1 MVASAEALASP
12 KIIVIADVETNAQS
26 IVERILKPSG
36 YQAWVQGTGSPSPDV
51 LVVDVTQLR
60 GDPLAS
66 LRNYRSTGAEAPAI
80 LLAAHF
86 PLSKLREL
94 FRLGVSDFLLKPY
107 RPTELCQAISELGE
121 TRSTEVDTS
130 ILANRLERLRE
141 QLRQRTEEI
150 RMLSEI
156 GRTVT
161 NLDDLNEIL
170 RSVCEAASFM
180 TNAEEASIYLAEPNS
195 KELVLRASK
204 QAGERHATLQKLR
217 STDTLVGEVYQSG
230 QPILRQPSM
239 QAGPVKVQ
247 TGFLVQSTVNV
258 PVRVKDKVAGVLGVY
273 NRLAPRTFNEHH
285 LILLIALA
293 DWAGVALEQ
302 ATLKRGMRTQPL
314 GVAAGATA
322 PIKAKSQDPK
332 EIHAA
337 TPELLQGID
346 HAYRALE
353 QLMKNPATL
362 SDGSGSG
369 ELQRVLD
376 QLSDLRDTPVVKLD
390 EDQAGQMV
398 DLPRAIADTV
408 TNMKPV
414 AQGKGLD
421 LISERGDTIPMFRGE
436 PDRVQQ
442 VLEALVAAAVRRTAR
457 GRVVLETHRFEVL
470 RSQSEEFPLTV
481 NVEMHDG
488 AWAAVR
494 VSDSSPG
501 LSPDTVQ
508 SITKARVDPGTG
520 NMGPG
525 LSMGEVRMIVE
536 SMGGVLWYEHTP
548 ASTSITFALPIR

>member
-1 MVASAEALASP
+1 MES
-12 KIIVIADVETNAQS
+12 NAQA

-36 YQAWVQGTGSPSPDV
+36 FQAWVRGSESPTPDV

-80 LLAAHF
+80 ILAAHF

-107 RPTELCQAISELGE
+107 RPSELCQAISELSE
-121 TRSTEVDTS
+121 TRATEVDTS
-130 ILANRLERLRE
+130 ILANRMERLRE

-156 GRTVT
+156 GRTVV

-170 RSVCEAASFM
+170 RSVCEAAAFV
-180 TNAEEASIYLAEPNS
+180 TNAEEASIYLAEPES

-204 QAGERHATLQKLR
+204 QAGDRHATLQKLR
-217 STDTLVGEVYQSG
+217 SSDTLVGEVFHSG
-230 QPILRQPSM
+230 QPILRQPSLD
-239 QAGPVKVQ
+239 AGPVKVQ

-258 PVRVKDKVAGVLGVY
+258 PLRVKNKVAGVLGVY

-285 LILLIALA
+285 LILLMALS

-302 ATLKRGMRTQPL
+302 ATLKRGMRTRPL
-314 GVAAGATA
+314 TSPVTETA
-322 PIKAKSQDPK
+322 PITPPPSGGDGQS
-332 EIHAA
+332 ETHAA
-337 TPELLQGID
+337 TPDMLQGIEQAFNAISQLID
-346 HAYRALE
+346 DPSILDEEEGKIAL
-353 QLMKNPATL
+353 QTI
-362 SDGSGSG
+362 
-369 ELQRVLD
+369 LD
-376 QLSDLRDTPVVKLD
+376 QLDSLRDTPMVQLD
-390 EDQAGQMV
+390 DEQVSQLV
-398 DLPRAIADTV
+398 DLPRAIIDTV
-408 TNMKPV
+408 TNMRPV

-421 LISERGDTIPMFRGE
+421 LIAERGDPIPIFRGE
-436 PDRVQQ
+436 PDRVNQ
-442 VLEALVAAAVRRTAR
+442 VLESLVAAAIRRTAR

-470 RSQSEEFPLTV
+470 RSQSDEFPLTV
-481 NVEMHDG
+481 NVEIHDG

-508 SITKARVDPGTG
+508 AITDTTVDPETG

-536 SMGGVLWYEHTP
+536 SMGGVMWYEHTP
-548 ASTSITFALPIR
+548 ASTSITVALPIR